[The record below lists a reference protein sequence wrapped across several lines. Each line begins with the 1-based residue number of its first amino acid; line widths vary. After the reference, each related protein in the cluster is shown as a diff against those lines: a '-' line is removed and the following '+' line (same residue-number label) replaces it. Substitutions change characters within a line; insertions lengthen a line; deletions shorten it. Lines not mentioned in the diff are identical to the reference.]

1 MIKRLYDKS
10 SVVWGVIYGQGL
22 FIIFILLEYFLVST
36 GISECG
42 VIVDSII
49 RIVFGI
55 IALIMMKNIYGNEF
69 YKKFTVKIPQKTWLL
84 FIPFFLYLGLQLLYF
99 PIAERLTLAYVSV
112 FLLSCVGQLATGFF
126 EETVSKGL
134 VMSSMLS
141 KWKNTVCGR
150 ICAVLFSGV
159 LFGTLHLLMWHRI
172 F

>member
-1 MIKRLYDKS
+1 M
-10 SVVWGVIYGQGL
+10 
-22 FIIFILLEYFLVST
+22 
-36 GISECG
+36 
-42 VIVDSII
+42 
-49 RIVFGI
+49 
-55 IALIMMKNIYGNEF
+55 
-69 YKKFTVKIPQKTWLL
+69 
-84 FIPFFLYLGLQLLYF
+84 YF

-159 LFGTLHLLMWHRI
+159 LFGTLHLLNVLFSGNLVECMWQSLYASAFGIFLSAIYLYSENIALCMGLHAVWDIFIRI
-172 F
+172 PGHFCENINEGAVSAFINVAQDILELGVFPVVAVLVCIKYKHNKS